1 MIETSRLSLKWSLI
15 FLFCVFL
22 SLTNAQDNFLTTSQ
36 GNYRD
41 PRVREFIYPT
51 RIIWSTQNSDS
62 SRLINPQRLI
72 TVKEKQITLLN
83 GDYCTMISKGKSP
96 SLLLDFG
103 KEIYGGLQIML
114 GKIEGKQPAKFR
126 IRFGESVQE
135 AMSEIGGAANATNDH
150 SARDFVQEV
159 PWVGSM
165 EFGNTGFRF
174 ARIDL
179 LDLNRTVPIIGIRAI
194 KVFRDIEYKGSFESS
209 DTLLNKIWMT
219 GAYTVHL
226 CMQDYLWDGIKRDRI
241 VWIGDMHPE
250 AMSILSV
257 FGADPLVEQSLDFAK
272 NTTPLPKWING
283 IGAYSIWW
291 LIIQHDWYMHTGN
304 IKYLESNKE
313 YICRLLNQLMKYVG
327 EKGEEKLPPRRFLD
341 WPSEG
346 NDQAKHAGLHSLL
359 IKAFQVG
366 AVLCNALDEKN
377 LEQECADTIKKMKT
391 YKPDPGIS
399 KQAAALMA
407 IVGLDDAKKLNKK
420 ILSVDGAHRLS
431 AFYGYYV
438 LQARA
443 LADDYQGCLDV
454 IKDYWGGMIKM
465 GATTFWED
473 FDIDWMKNTSRI
485 DELTEPGK
493 KDIHGDFGNYCYV
506 GFRHSFCHGWS
517 SGPTAW
523 LTEHVLGIKI
533 VEPGYRKI
541 KIEPQL
547 GNLKWVKGKVPTP
560 YGIIE
565 VSYKRLNDNSIQKEY
580 QLPKGIS
587 LVN

>member
-1 MIETSRLSLKWSLI
+1 MIYMHRANLKWIFTFLLII
-15 FLFCVFL
+15 FLRLNF
-22 SLTNAQDNFLTTSQ
+22 AQNKFSNDID

-51 RIIWSTQNSDS
+51 RIIWSTTNSDS
-62 SRLINPQRLI
+62 SQILNPARLIN
-72 TVKEKQITLLN
+72 VKEKQITLLN
-83 GDYCTMISKGKSP
+83 GDYCTMINKGRNP

-135 AMSEIGGAANATNDH
+135 AMSEIGGIHNATNDH
-150 SARDFVQEV
+150 SARDFIQEV

-179 LDLNRTVPIIGIRAI
+179 IDNHRAVPIIGIRAI
-194 KVFRDIEYKGSFESS
+194 KIFRDIKYKGSFESD

-241 VWIGDMHPE
+241 VWIGDMQPE
-250 AMSILSV
+250 AMTILSV

-291 LIIQHDWYMHTGN
+291 LIIQHDWYMHKGDK
-304 IKYLESNKE
+304 KYLESNKE
-313 YICRLLNQLMKYVG
+313 YILGLLNQLTKYIG
-327 EKGEEKLPPRRFLD
+327 EHGEEKLPPRRFLD
-341 WPSEG
+341 WPSEA
-346 NDQAKHAGLHSLL
+346 NDQAKHAGLHVLL
-359 IKAFQVG
+359 LKAFQDG
-366 AVLCNALDEKN
+366 LLLCDVLNEK
-377 LEQECADTIKKMKT
+377 EMQQKCKDAIIKMKS

-407 IVGLDDAKKLNKK
+407 ITGLSNAEKINKE

-443 LADDYQGCLDV
+443 LAGDYEGCLNS
-454 IKDYWGGMIKM
+454 IRDYWGGMIKM

-473 FDIDWMKNTSRI
+473 FDIDWMKNTTRI
-485 DELTEPGK
+485 DELTKPGE

-533 VEPGYRKI
+533 VEPGYKKI
-541 KIEPQL
+541 KIEPHL
-547 GNLKWVKGKVPTP
+547 GNLNWVKGTVPTP
-560 YGIIE
+560 YGLIE
-565 VSYKRLNDNSIQKEY
+565 VNYKRSAENKIQIHY
-580 QLPKGIS
+580 RLPKGIIIEK
-587 LVN
+587 